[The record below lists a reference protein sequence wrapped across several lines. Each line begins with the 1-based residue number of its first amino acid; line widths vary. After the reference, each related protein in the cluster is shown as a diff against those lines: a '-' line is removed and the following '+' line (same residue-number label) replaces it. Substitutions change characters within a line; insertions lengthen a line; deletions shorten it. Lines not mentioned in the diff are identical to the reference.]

1 MEAQILV
8 NGLLIGGVYGIA
20 ALGLGLVWGVM
31 SVVNV
36 SHGDMLI
43 FFAYMTWV
51 MVATQA
57 LNPFVSLVLL
67 IPVGFLVGMGL
78 YRFIVR
84 HLIRR
89 SEVELMSLVLFFGL
103 GAVVYG
109 IAAYLWGSDFRSLP
123 IPLPTLRVLG
133 VAVPGTRLA
142 AFLIAGG
149 LVLGLSWFFK
159 KTYWGKAIRAVAQS
173 RNAAR
178 ALGIDPDQ
186 VSAVSFGIALAYAG
200 VAGALIAMISPLSP
214 ALGVAYAGRSFAV
227 VVLGGLGNPV
237 GALVAGV
244 VLGLAE
250 SFSIL
255 WITFSL
261 SPAVAFVLL
270 FLVLILRPQGLF
282 KPLRSR

>member
-1 MEAQILV
+1 VEAQILV

-51 MVATQA
+51 MVATQS
-57 LNPFVSLVLL
+57 LNPFLTLVLL
-67 IPVGFLVGMGL
+67 IPVGFLFGMGL
-78 YRFIVR
+78 YQLVVR

-103 GAVVYG
+103 SAIVYG

-123 IPLPTLRVLG
+123 IPLPTIRLLG
-133 VAVPGTRLA
+133 VVLPGTRVA

-149 LVLGLSWFFK
+149 LVLGLRWFFQ

-178 ALGIDPDQ
+178 ALGIDPDR

-214 ALGVAYAGRSFAV
+214 SLGVAYAGRSFAV

-237 GALVAGV
+237 GTLVAGL

-250 SFSIL
+250 SLSTL

-282 KPLRSR
+282 APLRSR

>member
-1 MEAQILV
+1 MEAQVLL

-51 MVATQA
+51 MVSLQT
-57 LNPFVSLVLL
+57 LPPFVALVLL
-67 IPVGFLVGMGL
+67 IPVGFLLGMGL
-78 YRFIVR
+78 YRFLVR

-89 SEVELMSLVLFFGL
+89 SEVELMSLVLFFGIS
-103 GAVVYG
+103 AIVYG
-109 IAAYLWGSDFRSLP
+109 VAAYLWGSDFRSLP
-123 IPLPTLRVLG
+123 IPLPTLQIMG

-142 AFLIAGG
+142 AFLIGGG
-149 LVLGLSWFFK
+149 LVLGLLWFFR

-214 ALGVAYAGRSFAV
+214 SLGVAYAGRSFAV

-237 GALVAGV
+237 GALVAGI

-250 SFSIL
+250 SLSTL

-270 FLVLILRPQGLF
+270 FLVLIVRPQGLF

>member
-78 YRFIVR
+78 YRFVVR
-84 HLIRR
+84 HLVRR

-173 RNAAR
+173 RDAAR

>member
-1 MEAQILV
+1 MEAQVLL

-51 MVATQA
+51 MVSLQT
-57 LNPFVSLVLL
+57 LSPFLALVLL
-67 IPVGFLVGMGL
+67 IPVGFLLGMGL
-78 YRFIVR
+78 YHLLVR

-89 SEVELMSLVLFFGL
+89 SEVELMSLVLFFGVS
-103 GAVVYG
+103 AIIYG

-123 IPLPTLRVLG
+123 IPLPTLQIMD

-142 AFLIAGG
+142 AFLIGGG
-149 LVLGLSWFFK
+149 LVLGLRWFFRK
-159 KTYWGKAIRAVAQS
+159 SYWGKAIRAVAQS

-178 ALGIDPDQ
+178 ALGIDPDR

-200 VAGALIAMISPLSP
+200 VAGALIALISPLSP
-214 ALGVAYAGRSFAV
+214 SLGVAYAGRSFAV

-237 GALVAGV
+237 GALVAGI

-250 SFSIL
+250 SLSTL

-270 FLVLILRPQGLF
+270 FLVLIVRPQGLF

>member
-78 YRFIVR
+78 YRFVVR

-227 VVLGGLGNPV
+227 VVLGGLGNPI

>member
-1 MEAQILV
+1 MEAQVLL

-36 SHGDMLI
+36 AHGDMLI

-51 MVATQA
+51 MVSLQT
-57 LNPFVSLVLL
+57 LPPFLALVLL
-67 IPVGFLVGMGL
+67 IPVGFLLGMGL
-78 YRFIVR
+78 YRFLVR

-89 SEVELMSLVLFFGL
+89 SEVELMSLVLFFGIS
-103 GAVVYG
+103 AIVYG
-109 IAAYLWGSDFRSLP
+109 IAAYFWGSDFRSLP
-123 IPLPTLRVLG
+123 IPLPTLQIAGLT
-133 VAVPGTRLA
+133 VPGTRLA
-142 AFLIAGG
+142 AFLIGGG
-149 LVLGLSWFFK
+149 LVLGLLWFFR

-214 ALGVAYAGRSFAV
+214 SLGVAYAGRSFAV
-227 VVLGGLGNPV
+227 VVLGGLGNPL
-237 GALVAGV
+237 GALVAGI

-250 SFSIL
+250 SMSTL
-255 WITFSL
+255 WITFAL

-270 FLVLILRPQGLF
+270 FLVLIVRPQGLF

>member
-1 MEAQILV
+1 VEAQILV

-36 SHGDMLI
+36 AHGDMLI

-78 YRFIVR
+78 YRFLVR
-84 HLIRR
+84 HLITR

-103 GAVVYG
+103 GAILFG

-123 IPLPTLRVLG
+123 IPLPTIRVLG

-142 AFLIAGG
+142 AFVIGGG

-173 RNAAR
+173 RSAAR

-214 ALGVAYAGRSFAV
+214 SLGVAYAGRSFAV

-237 GALVAGV
+237 GALVAGI

>member
-1 MEAQILV
+1 METQILV

-43 FFAYMTWV
+43 FFAYITWV
-51 MVATQA
+51 MVATQS
-57 LNPFVSLVLL
+57 LNPFLSMVLL

-78 YRFIVR
+78 YRFVVR

-103 GAVVYG
+103 SAIIYG
-109 IAAYLWGSDFRSLP
+109 VAAYLWGSDFRSMP
-123 IPLPTLRVLG
+123 IPLPTLTVLG
-133 VAVPGTRLA
+133 VALPGTRVV
-142 AFLIAGG
+142 AFLIGGG
-149 LVLGLSWFFK
+149 LVLALRWFFQR
-159 KTYWGKAIRAVAQS
+159 TYWGKAIRAVAQS

-178 ALGIDPDQ
+178 ALGIDPDH

-214 ALGVAYAGRSFAV
+214 TLGVAYAGRSFAV

-237 GALVAGV
+237 GTLVAGLI
-244 VLGLAE
+244 LGVAE
-250 SFSIL
+250 SLSIL
-255 WITFSL
+255 WISFSL

-270 FLVLILRPQGLF
+270 FLVLIMRPQGLF
-282 KPLRSR
+282 APLRSR